1 MPRKTLS
8 YKDSGVDIDSNTRW
22 VDKIQSAMHATHS
35 PRVIGHA
42 GAFAGMFQLNP
53 SSRSGS
59 RYTNP
64 VLVACADGVGTKV
77 LLAIKTGKLDG
88 LGIDLVAMNV
98 NDVITCGAEP
108 LFFLD
113 YVAVHKLDPDT
124 LLPIVEGIAEG
135 CRQSGCA
142 LLGGETAEMPDLYR
156 PTDFDLAGFTVGV
169 VPQNRI
175 IDKSRVS
182 PGDTIIGLPS
192 SGVHSNGFSLV
203 RKLLAARRVPL
214 SRRLDRLGE
223 SVADALL
230 KPTTIYVAD
239 VHVLLGGARP
249 NASVTAMAHITG
261 GGLPENVARALGPN
275 CDAIIDTDRWTP
287 PPIFPYLQHLGVDQE
302 EMFRVFN
309 MGIGFV
315 FVVRNRDAS
324 GVLRKLE
331 TSGAQPVVIGD
342 VTHGSGEVRFN

>member
-1 MPRKTLS
+1 MPQKTLS

-22 VDKIQSAMHATHS
+22 IDKIQSAMHATHS

-42 GAFAGMFQLNP
+42 GAFAGMFQLHA
-53 SSRSGS
+53 SAGS
-59 RYTNP
+59 AGRYDKP

-77 LLAIKTGKLDG
+77 LLGIKTGKLDG

-98 NDVITCGAEP
+98 NDLITCGAEP

-113 YVAVHKLDPDT
+113 YVAVHKLEPER

-135 CRQSGCA
+135 CRQAGCT

-156 PTDFDLAGFTVGV
+156 PADFDLAGFAVGV

-182 PGDTIIGLPS
+182 PGDTIVALPS

-203 RKLLAARRVPL
+203 RKLLAARKVRLSQRV
-214 SRRLDRLGE
+214 DQLGE
-223 SVADALL
+223 TVADALL
-230 KPTTIYVAD
+230 RPTTIYVAD
-239 VHVLLGGARP
+239 VQTLLGGARRST
-249 NASVTAMAHITG
+249 AVTAMAHITG
-261 GGLPENVARALGPN
+261 GGLPENVARALGPK
-275 CDAIIDTDRWTP
+275 CDAVIDTDRWTP
-287 PPIFPYLQHLGVDQE
+287 PPIFPYLQSLGVDQE

-309 MGIGFV
+309 MGVGFV
-315 FVVRNRDAS
+315 LMVRSRNAS

-331 TSGAQPVVIGD
+331 KTGAEPVVIGE
-342 VTHGSGEVRFN
+342 VTRGSGNVRLG